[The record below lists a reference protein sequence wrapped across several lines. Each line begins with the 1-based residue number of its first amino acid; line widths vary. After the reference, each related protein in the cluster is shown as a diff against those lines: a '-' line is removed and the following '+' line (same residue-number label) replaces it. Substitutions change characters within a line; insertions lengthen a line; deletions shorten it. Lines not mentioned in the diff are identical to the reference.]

1 MLLDILITG
10 GITAF
15 VLLLV
20 AGGMAIGVMAGR
32 KPISGSCGGIGAA
45 LADPNYTC
53 DFCGGD
59 PNKCEQQESPVDK
72 NDKSLAYEAE
82 R

>member
-1 MLLDILITG
+1 VLLDILIMG

-45 LADPNYTC
+45 LSDPNYTC

-59 PNKCEQQESPVDK
+59 PNKCEQQESTADT

>member
-1 MLLDILITG
+1 VLQDILIMG
-10 GITAF
+10 VITAV
-15 VLLLV
+15 VLLCV
-20 AGGMAIGVMAGR
+20 AGAMAIGVMAGR

-59 PNKCEQQESPVDK
+59 PNKCEQQEASPKKTDEP
-72 NDKSLAYEAE
+72 LAYEAG